1 MTEEDS
7 QTGAEKVVLASF
19 DLLEVTS
26 ESTRAKT
33 AGEPHFHVNESKA
46 RG

>member
-7 QTGAEKVVLASF
+7 QTEAEKVVLASF

-26 ESTRAKT
+26 ESIRAKT
-33 AGEPHFHVNESKA
+33 AGGTTFSCQ
-46 RG
+46 RI